1 MLLLSTNNNNN
12 NAFVRLAFMP
22 FKATTFLRTINTTY
36 RPIKAA
42 QPLCIPPST
51 SNRNNQ
57 TSVTIT
63 QAVLSPNTLPELT
76 DNPLFPQRQ
85 VFQPVWGKIGIFSA
99 GIYQQFPPPSN
110 SCSTHPTS
118 SSHIPHPTSHILTTR
133 LSISIHS
140 TLFPSF
146 PPRESCVSPSVPR
159 ATSSLRASRPHLA
172 SSALPPPKP
181 LPKPLLQRTAPET
194 RATPVQSVLS
204 IRHHPKGR
212 RAIAPKPVDFPHE
225 LGM

>member
-1 MLLLSTNNNNN
+1 MLLLSTNNNN

-22 FKATTFLRTINTTY
+22 FKATTFLRKIHTTY

-42 QPLCIPPST
+42 QSLCIPPST

-118 SSHIPHPTSHILTTR
+118 SSHIPHPTPTSSPPACPFPFTPHFSH
-133 LSISIHS
+133 
-140 TLFPSF
+140 PSHPGNHVF
-146 PPRESCVSPSVPR
+146 HHRSLGLQAPSGLRDPSWLPPRCRRQSRCPSR
-159 ATSSLRASRPHLA
+159 CCREQHRRQEQ
-172 SSALPPPKP
+172 
-181 LPKPLLQRTAPET
+181 LQFI
-194 RATPVQSVLS
+194 LS
-204 IRHHPKGR
+204 
-212 RAIAPKPVDFPHE
+212 
-225 LGM
+225 